1 MISFEY
7 KGNFFSG
14 FQKQCAQNQPK
25 STTVQGTI
33 ESALSLYTNGKAE
46 KIFGSSRTDAGVH
59 ATGQVAHFD
68 FIFKKKSL
76 INFKEAINGNLPND
90 IRIIDC
96 YKVSKDFHARYSAK
110 KRYYKYR
117 IRTDEFI
124 LDRNYTWKTE
134 KLNIFVLNKIAKELI
149 GEHDFTSFSKI
160 DKNNIS
166 RRCIIYDSSWKKS
179 GSLVDYNIVGNR
191 FLHHMVRYLVGT
203 MVGVSKGTLKKE
215 DFFELLHNPRDN
227 ACIYKAPSNGLV
239 LERIDYD

>member
-1 MISFEY
+1 MSRY
-7 KGNFFSG
+7 KIILSYDGGGYNG
-14 FQKQCAQNQPK
+14 WQIQKGVKTIQGELERILTIINNNNGVR
-25 STTVQGTI
+25 VQG
-33 ESALSLYTNGKAE
+33 AG
-46 KIFGSSRTDAGVH
+46 RTDSGVH
-59 ATGQVAHFD
+59 AIGQVAHFD

-90 IRIIDC
+90 IRVIDC
-96 YKVSKDFHARYSAK
+96 YKVTKDFHARYSAK

-124 LDRNYTWKTE
+124 LDRNYTWRTE
-134 KLNIFVLNKIAKELI
+134 ELDISILNKIAKEFI

-160 DKNNIS
+160 DKNNTS

-215 DFFELLHNPRDN
+215 DFFELLRNPRED